1 MKNLKFT
8 ERTSLWK
15 QFGSSQKRYTVTFPI
30 NFTHGHIRNR
40 TVNISYVYTN
50 LYTEKMGSVVRV
62 SVVSDIQLSHE
73 LETNTV
79 RTYIKSKKEKQKFTK
94 FKILGQ
100 AWWHIP
106 LIPALRRERQADHCK
121 SETKLIYTVS
131 SRTSRATLKDPAGK
145 EKWRKE
151 LILKFVNKHSCSII
165 HNAQR
170 IGNNSNM

>member
-30 NFTHGHIRNR
+30 YFAPGHIRNR

-73 LETNTV
+73 FETN
-79 RTYIKSKKEKQKFTK
+79 ISKNLYQKQKK
-94 FKILGQ
+94 KNKNLQ
-100 AWWHIP
+100 N
-106 LIPALRRERQADHCK
+106 
-121 SETKLIYTVS
+121 
-131 SRTSRATLKDPAGK
+131 LKY
-145 EKWRKE
+145 
-151 LILKFVNKHSCSII
+151 
-165 HNAQR
+165 
-170 IGNNSNM
+170 